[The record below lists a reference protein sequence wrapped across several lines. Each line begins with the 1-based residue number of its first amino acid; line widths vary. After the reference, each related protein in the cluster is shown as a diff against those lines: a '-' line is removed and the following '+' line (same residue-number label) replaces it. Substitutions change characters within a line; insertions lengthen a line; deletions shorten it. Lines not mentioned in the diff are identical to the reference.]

1 MKLPYMI
8 WKWVYVVFRIQY
20 IISKLNE
27 IFAKKQKKK
36 KKEQSSGCLQ
46 SSNVGTVCVL
56 MTVWSAVQEDNGCR
70 GIPHTVASKY
80 SNACV
85 MMSLKGC

>member
-36 KKEQSSGCLQ
+36 RKNKV
-46 SSNVGTVCVL
+46 VGVYNPA
-56 MTVWSAVQEDNGCR
+56 M
-70 GIPHTVASKY
+70 
-80 SNACV
+80 
-85 MMSLKGC
+85 